1 MKNTRNIPAR
11 AAGVLLPVSSLPS
24 PYGIGSFNKDAYKW
38 IDFLADAGH
47 QYWQVLPL
55 GPTSF
60 GDSPYQS
67 FSAFAGNPYFID
79 LDALAEENLLK
90 KEEYSAINWGNNP
103 GRVDYSSIYQHRESI
118 LRIAFSRFTD
128 FDALSAFAQEH
139 SFWLENYALY
149 MAIKSTQDNKSWI
162 DWEENLK
169 MRVPSTIKEAK
180 KDLAQDVQYHIFVQ
194 FEFSKQW
201 DKLRTYANKKGIEII
216 GDIPIY
222 VSLDSADVW
231 QNKDWFQLDENAMPT
246 AVAGVP
252 PDSFSADGQ
261 LWGNPLYRWDIMQ
274 ADGYKWWIKRIE
286 ATFAWY
292 DILRI
297 DHFRGLESYY
307 AIPFPAKNARKGS
320 WRKGPGMDLINALKN
335 GVPDARFIA
344 EDLGFLTDGV
354 RQLLKDSEFPG
365 MKVLQFAFDSREAGD
380 YTPYTYEA
388 NTVVYTGTH
397 DNDTMLGWIQNAPAK
412 SVQHAMD
419 YIGLTQKDDMVYAM
433 IRLAFQ
439 TKSNLVVV
447 PMQDWLLLNSD
458 ARINTPS
465 TIGGI
470 NWQWR
475 LKEDEISLELGKN
488 MLNFTQL
495 YGRELKRKKPAKE
508 SLPKV
513 TQIKKVSHKNKKNII
528 HKR

>member
-1 MKNTRNIPAR
+1 MDKNIPER

-24 PYGIGSFNKDAYKW
+24 PYGIGCFSQDAYNW
-38 IDFLADAGH
+38 IDFLAAAGH

-79 LDALAEENLLK
+79 LDTLEQKGLLK
-90 KEEYSAINWGNNP
+90 KSEYQDIPWGKKEES
-103 GRVDYSSIYQHRESI
+103 VDYSSIYKYRESI

-128 FDALSAFAQEH
+128 SVALEQFSKEN

-149 MAIKSTQDNKSWI
+149 MAIKNTQDNKSWI
-162 DWEENLK
+162 EWQQDLK
-169 MRVPSTIKEAK
+169 MCEPTAIENAK
-180 KDLAQDVQYHIFVQ
+180 KDLASDIQYHKFVQY
-194 FEFSKQW
+194 EFSQQW
-201 DKLRTYANKKGIEII
+201 HKLRAYANKKGIQLI

-231 QNKDWFQLDENAMPT
+231 QNKQWFLLDENALPIE
-246 AVAGVP
+246 VAGVP
-252 PDSFSADGQ
+252 PDGFSVDGQ
-261 LWGNPLYRWDIMQ
+261 LWGNPLYRWDIMEK
-274 ADGYKWWIKRIE
+274 DGYKWWIKRIE

-297 DHFRGLESYY
+297 DHFRGLESFY
-307 AIPFPAKNARKGS
+307 AIPYPAKNAKKGK
-320 WRKGPGMDLINALKN
+320 WKKGPGMSLINALTTA
-335 GVPDARFIA
+335 VPEARFIA

-354 RQLLKDSEFPG
+354 RKLLKDSKLPG

-380 YTPYTYEA
+380 YTPYTYDA
-388 NTVVYTGTH
+388 NSVVYTGTH
-397 DNDTMLGWIQNAPAK
+397 DNDTMVGWTEHAPK
-412 SVQHAMD
+412 SSVQQAMD
-419 YIGLTQKDDMVYAM
+419 YIGITKKDDLVYGM
-433 IRLAFQ
+433 IRLAYQ
-439 TKSNLVVV
+439 TKSNLAVV
-447 PMQDWLLLNSD
+447 PLQDWLLLGSN

-475 LKEDEISLELGKN
+475 LTKGQVTAELGKD
-488 MLNFTQL
+488 MLKFAQL
-495 YGRELKRKKPAKE
+495 YGRERKISSATKSEFTKE
-508 SLPKV
+508 NENGETNRK
-513 TQIKKVSHKNKKNII
+513 TIKK
-528 HKR
+528 